1 MNINGLLGRTFTWG
15 KNSCWRL
22 ERRQNGRLVVV
33 AASVLADGAE
43 VEITY
48 WMDDEEECWSTSLY
62 SASPDDDYEPLAGQ
76 IPPEEHARLLKFR
89 DMAEKILRRA
99 G

>member
-1 MNINGLLGRTFTWG
+1 
-15 KNSCWRL
+15 
-22 ERRQNGRLVVV
+22 
-33 AASVLADGAE
+33 
-43 VEITY
+43 
-48 WMDDEEECWSTSLY
+48 
-62 SASPDDDYEPLAGQ
+62 LAGQ